1 MSGVLKIGKTRIVRH
16 KKRRLLIILIIYT
29 RLVTLVIARSTFCMV
44 PFYFYQSS
52 DYFICIPM

>member
-16 KKRRLLIILIIYT
+16 KKRRLLIIYT